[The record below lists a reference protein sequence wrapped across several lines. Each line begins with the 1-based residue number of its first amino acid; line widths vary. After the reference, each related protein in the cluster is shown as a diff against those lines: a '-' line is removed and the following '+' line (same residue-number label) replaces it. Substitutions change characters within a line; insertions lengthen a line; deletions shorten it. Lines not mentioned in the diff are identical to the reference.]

1 MKASQKKEELLL
13 KKVGDRLKELRIKK
27 GFTSYEEFSWS
38 YDLDRKQY
46 WRMENG
52 ANMTLKSLL
61 KLLNIHQI
69 TFEEFFK
76 GLEK

>member
-13 KKVGDRLKELRIKK
+13 KIVGEKLKELRIKK
-27 GFTSYEEFSWS
+27 GFTSYEEFAWS
-38 YDLDRKQY
+38 HDLDRKQY

-61 KLLNIHQI
+61 KILSIHQI
-69 TFEEFFK
+69 SFEEFFK
-76 GLEK
+76 E

>member
-13 KKVGDRLKELRIKK
+13 KNVGDRLKELRIKK
-27 GFTSYEEFSWS
+27 GFTSYEEFAWS

-76 GLEK
+76 GL